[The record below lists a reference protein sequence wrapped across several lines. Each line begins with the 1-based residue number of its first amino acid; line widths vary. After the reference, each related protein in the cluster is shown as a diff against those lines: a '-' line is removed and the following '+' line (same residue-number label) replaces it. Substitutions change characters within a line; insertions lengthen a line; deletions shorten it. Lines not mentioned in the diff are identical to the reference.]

1 MSEKISL
8 TMQVNGQSQQMQV
21 DPRVTL
27 LDALREHRDLDLGR
41 AGVVRRRGE
50 LGHDALLGGGV
61 EGHWLSLVLCCAVL
75 RGMSTRAL

>member
-27 LDALREHRDLDLGR
+27 L
-41 AGVVRRRGE
+41 
-50 LGHDALLGGGV
+50 
-61 EGHWLSLVLCCAVL
+61 
-75 RGMSTRAL
+75 